1 MRHLVL
7 LCAALLACRRP
18 PDADPKQLVPGPR
31 VIIDST
37 YAVTE
42 IEVDIARLARQLDSL
57 EHRDPAADARE
68 AAAAG
73 DLRLRALRGP
83 PLDLPGV
90 PRRRVDRLV
99 RDHGVLVFQLTG
111 VKADSAHADP
121 AWARWQAAA
130 ARYAEAYNRA
140 LLAILQRPRR

>member
-1 MRHLVL
+1 MRQLAL
-7 LCAALLACRRP
+7 LCAALLACRSAPEARP
-18 PDADPKQLVPGPR
+18 NRLVPGPR
-31 VIIDST
+31 TIIDST
-37 YAVTE
+37 YAVTG

-57 EHRDPAADARE
+57 ERRDPAGDARE
-68 AAAAG
+68 AAAGG

-90 PRRRVDRLV
+90 PARRRDRLV

-111 VKADSAHADP
+111 VKADTAHGDP
-121 AWARWQAAA
+121 VWARWQAAA

-140 LLAILQRPRR
+140 LLAFLRRR